1 MRNIFRR
8 ALFVEFT
15 AASLTNKRRRRI
27 FIKKTRMHEWKSG
40 EEEKIIKETK
50 ENDAI
55 DSENLFLHKQHKKQ
69 HV

>member
-1 MRNIFRR
+1 
-8 ALFVEFT
+8 
-15 AASLTNKRRRRI
+15 
-27 FIKKTRMHEWKSG
+27 MHEWKSG